1 MKIKIDKQMTV
12 LAALRDQVKDQVTEM
27 QRLEVYQASTVKNT
41 CLHKKHDKN
50 LVFTNALEK
59 KEFKVLRIVDY
70 AKILKCL

>member
-41 CLHKKHDKN
+41 CLHRKHDKN
-50 LVFTNALEK
+50 
-59 KEFKVLRIVDY
+59 
-70 AKILKCL
+70 ILKSIYKSTREEKI